1 MNANIN
7 LITSYRG
14 KITKNDSRH
23 RNTIFKNKNGLY
35 LLIKFSLKG
44 IFKRVIQKDLSFCVS
59 KQTFN
64 YAQIERL
71 ESQII

>member
-23 RNTIFKNKNGLY
+23 RNTK
-35 LLIKFSLKG
+35 
-44 IFKRVIQKDLSFCVS
+44 VIHIGS
-59 KQTFN
+59 
-64 YAQIERL
+64 E
-71 ESQII
+71 